1 VRHGTKLVSFASC
14 WGGKGQLCWCW
25 VCKAKHKCETHLRM
39 ERECY
44 SHCKSTP
51 DLLLLCCGWAQ
62 ICYSRVSVRK
72 ETYSSEGSLVVVTVL
87 RTHPI

>member
-1 VRHGTKLVSFASC
+1 MGPNWCPLPLAGGERGSFAGAGSV
-14 WGGKGQLCWCW
+14 KPNI
-25 VCKAKHKCETHLRM
+25 KCETHLRM